1 MQTWTIGK
9 KLLIGVGAM
18 FALALLMG
26 GAGLLA
32 ARSLNNQLA
41 QVGRH
46 DAAASS
52 EAAHIQYLVANLSV
66 LTRQTVIAAA
76 RNQGAEV
83 AAKITETNA
92 QLAEL
97 RAARQRLDQ
106 LAGDS
111 DVTRLSRSIDQS
123 MVQWERK
130 AEEAQ
135 KFAQAFS
142 TVEAIEAIDASKSFS
157 DSADKAAGEIVDV
170 LRRRMDANI
179 QSASTSYGV
188 TFAVLVVMA
197 IAVIAVGALVIYSV
211 RSTVSNLVA
220 LAARLRRAG
229 AAGMGFAVV
238 AEEVR
243 NLAQRSGA
251 AARDTAA
258 MIEESLVKARDG
270 SAKAEVV
277 ASAIGAITDSVA
289 QAAGLVAEVSEASRQ
304 QADGIRQVSQAVTAM
319 EQNTQSTAATAEESA
334 ATSEELKTEANKMME
349 IVGQLESMV
358 GVASDSEAS
367 PPAPAVATPRAGA
380 SKGSPDRRAAR
391 PKLVRATVRPQ
402 PEAVADGTFGSF

>member
-9 KLLIGVGAM
+9 KLLLGVGAM

-52 EAAHIQYLVANLSV
+52 QAAHIQYLVANLSV

-220 LAARLRRAG
+220 LAARLRR
-229 AAGMGFAVV
+229 
-238 AEEVR
+238 
-243 NLAQRSGA
+243 RS
-251 AARDTAA
+251 DH
-258 MIEESLVKARDG
+258 V
-270 SAKAEVV
+270 
-277 ASAIGAITDSVA
+277 
-289 QAAGLVAEVSEASRQ
+289 QAASGTVSASSQSLSRGATT
-304 QADGIRQVSQAVTAM
+304 QAASL
-319 EQNTQSTAATAEESA
+319 EETSA
-334 ATSEELKTEANKMME
+334 S
-349 IVGQLESMV
+349 I
-358 GVASDSEAS
+358 
-367 PPAPAVATPRAGA
+367 
-380 SKGSPDRRAAR
+380 
-391 PKLVRATVRPQ
+391 
-402 PEAVADGTFGSF
+402 